1 MKKNMNLALLKPVLL
16 ASVLGLSK
24 AAFAE
29 SSTETL
35 SSSSSST
42 SESQLLQ
49 NKKFE
54 ETNTLTDPALKA
66 ADGSLSRYS
75 FKGSLSYSGP
85 SLDNLSA
92 QKQPNPDGT
101 NANYAQRISGS
112 VTANYRLTAVTSISG
127 GTGITDNYPFSGTPT
142 YETNNPF
149 LAYNMADRWG
159 NLQMRNMAEGIY
171 TTAPVYAN
179 VGEVGGVEWLNG
191 LVYTFEKSDWG
202 VSLDTTA
209 YYWIFGRGYQ
219 ASDAK
224 AGTVQQY
231 VLNSKPGLKYNV
243 SDKLVAYSNLV
254 FEWYNPRDKTGNSS
268 AIWHRADGL
277 SAGIGYAHSR
287 DIYISPYITTYPWTG
302 NAAPGTPTVA
312 ENQTTINLTTTFS
325 LL

>member
-1 MKKNMNLALLKPVLL
+1 MQKISKLYQVVPLLL
-16 ASVLGLSK
+16 ASAMSYSTFAL
-24 AAFAE
+24 AE
-29 SSTETL
+29 SSTESL
-35 SSSSSST
+35 AGNSSST
-42 SESQLLQ
+42 SEAQLLQ

-159 NLQMRNMAEGIY
+159 NLQMRNMPEVIY

-179 VGEVGGVEWLNG
+179 VGEVGGLEYLNG
-191 LVYTFEKSDWG
+191 LVYTFEKSNWAM
-202 VSLDTTA
+202 SLDTTA

-219 ASDAK
+219 AADAK

-231 VLNSKPGLKYNV
+231 VLNMKPGVKYNM
-243 SDKLVAYSNLV
+243 SDKVVAYSNLI
-254 FEWYNPRDKTGNSS
+254 FEWYNPRDLSGDGSK
-268 AIWHRADGL
+268 IWHRADGL

-302 NAAPGTPTVA
+302 NAGASTPTVA